1 MPKRQSLRDHPFRQ
15 RPAPVGREA
24 IYAPSSTSSAGAKPV
39 APPAAAPVSPPVGPE
54 PASPTPQ
61 EVVAAAPPIER
72 ETKEPAPSLAPVEPG
87 PKSDAVVAGPSRPTI
102 IHKPAAAPSGVESPP
117 APGPPPEG
125 MVIVL
130 RCTKCGSENSSDS
143 VFCKI
148 CGEFII
154 REWGAVLVKTT
165 VPMRVTFKITP
176 GGPEVV
182 FRRDFYLKTSV
193 EVTLQISGGARQDLI
208 AFVRGPAG
216 TIVAGSETS
225 RIRGIG
231 RLAWEVNE
239 PGEYRIVLDNFF
251 SRFSSKMVELTLSGF

>member
-24 IYAPSSTSSAGAKPV
+24 IYAPSSTSSADAKPV
-39 APPAAAPVSPPVGPE
+39 APPAAAPVSPPVGPA

-61 EVVAAAPPIER
+61 EAVAAAPPIER
-72 ETKEPAPSLAPVEPG
+72 EAKEAAPSLASFEPG
-87 PKSDAVVAGPSRPTI
+87 PTSDAVVAGPSRPTI
-102 IHKPAAAPSGVESPP
+102 DKPTAAPPAVESPP
-117 APGPPPEG
+117 APGSPPEG

-130 RCTKCGSENSSDS
+130 RCTKCGGENSSDS

-154 REWGAVLVKTT
+154 RQWGAVLVKST
-165 VPMRVTFKITP
+165 VPIRVTFKLAP

-193 EVTLQISGGARQDLI
+193 EVTLQISGGARQDII

-216 TIVAGSETS
+216 TIVAGSEDS

-231 RLAWEVNE
+231 RLAWQVNE